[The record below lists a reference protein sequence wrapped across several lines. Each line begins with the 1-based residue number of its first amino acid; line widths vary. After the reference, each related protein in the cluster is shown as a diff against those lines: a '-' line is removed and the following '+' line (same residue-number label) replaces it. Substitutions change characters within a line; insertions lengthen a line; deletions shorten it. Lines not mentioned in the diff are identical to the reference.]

1 MRYAR
6 FALASLLAAGSSN
19 AWAVLDSCEVSAT
32 SIPFGNYDPASTS
45 PREVTGT
52 VSVACLVLVIGLN
65 VSWTLSLDDG
75 LGTSFTPRRLS
86 SGADTLNYNIYT
98 SSSYGTIWGDGSPGT
113 STVSD
118 SVFLIA
124 GMTHRQYTMHA
135 RIPALQDV
143 RPGSYG
149 DSVVVSIL
157 Y

>member
-6 FALASLLAAGSSN
+6 VALASLLAAASSN
-19 AWAVLDSCEVSAT
+19 AWALLDSCDVSAT
-32 SIPFGNYDPASTS
+32 AIPFGTYDPASTS

-52 VSVACLVLVIGLN
+52 ISVSCVVLVVGLN

-75 LGTSFTPRRLS
+75 LGTTFTPRRLS
-86 SGADTLNYNIYT
+86 SGANTLNYNIYT
-98 SSSYGTIWGDGSPGT
+98 SPSYGTIWGDGSPGT
-113 STVSD
+113 SAVSD
-118 SVFLIA
+118 SDFLVV
-124 GMTHRQYTMHA
+124 GMAHRNYTMYA

-143 RPGSYG
+143 SPGSYG

>member
-1 MRYAR
+1 MRSAR
-6 FALASLLAAGSSN
+6 LALALLLAAVSQN
-19 AWAVLDSCEVSAT
+19 AWAIVDYCDVSAT
-32 SIPFGNYDPASTS
+32 PIPFGTYDPASTS

-52 VSVACLVLVIGLN
+52 ITVTCLVLVVGLE

-75 LGTSFTPRRLS
+75 LGNGFTPRRMLN
-86 SGADTLNYNIYT
+86 GANTLDYNIFT
-98 SSSYGTIWGDGSPGT
+98 SAAYGTIWGNGSPGT
-113 STVSD
+113 ATVSD
-118 SVFLIA
+118 SQFLIV
-124 GMTHRQYTMHA
+124 GVTHNDYTMHA

>member
-1 MRYAR
+1 MRSAR
-6 FALASLLAAGSSN
+6 LALALLLAAAASN
-19 AWAVLDSCEVSAT
+19 AWAILDSCDVSAT

-52 VSVACLVLVIGLN
+52 ISVTCVVLVIGLD

-75 LGTSFTPRRLS
+75 LGNNFTPRRMLN
-86 SGADTLNYNIYT
+86 GADTLNYNIYT
-98 SSSYGTIWGDGSPGT
+98 SASYGTIWGNGSPGT
-113 STVSD
+113 ATVSD
-118 SVFLIA
+118 SQSLIV
-124 GMTHRQYTMHA
+124 GQTHKQYTMHA